1 MNLSLLPAGIKV
13 LSVGELTR
21 DVKMLMEEAFP
32 AVWVS
37 GEISN
42 ISRPSSGHV
51 YLTLKDSEAQL
62 RAVLW
67 RSSAKGVRFQ
77 LQDGLEVIA
86 RGRISVYAARGE
98 YQLVIDHLQPK
109 GMGALELALRQLRE
123 KLLGLGYFAQERK
136 KPLPRFPKR
145 VALITSPSGAAVRD
159 ILEVLGRRWPA
170 LEVWICP
177 VRVQGDGAGRE
188 IAAALARV
196 NRLGQIDVIII
207 GRGGGSTEDLWA
219 FNEECVAHALFHSQI
234 PVVSAVGH
242 EIDLTIADQVADR
255 RALTPSEAAELVTP
269 HREELLERLSATE
282 AQLRKLLLQRL
293 EFARR
298 RLDEISQCRVFRLP
312 FERLHEHER
321 RLDDYDDRLRRAV
334 RQHLRQANERL
345 ASHAAR
351 LETLSPLNVLS
362 RGYSLTRREADQVIV
377 RHAEQVLPGDRLM
390 TDVQHGRILSRVEE
404 VEASARLAASD
415 SLTDDRQCVERA

>member
-67 RSSAKGVRFQ
+67 RSSARGVRFQ

-123 KLLGLGYFAQERK
+123 KLLGLGYFAPDRK

-298 RLDEISQCRVFRLP
+298 RLDEIIQCRVFRLP

-334 RQHLRQANERL
+334 RQHLRQASERM

-351 LETLSPLNVLS
+351 LETLSPLNVLG

-377 RHAEQVLPGDRLM
+377 RHAQQVLPGDRLM

-404 VEASARLAASD
+404 VEVSARLAASD

>member
-42 ISRPSSGHV
+42 VSRPASGHV

-77 LQDGLEVIA
+77 LQDGLAVIA

-123 KLLGLGYFAQERK
+123 KLLGLVYFARDRK

-159 ILEVLGRRWPA
+159 ILEVLGRRWPT

-177 VRVQGDGAGRE
+177 VRVQGEGAGQE
-188 IAAALARV
+188 IAAALRCV
-196 NRLGQIDVIII
+196 NRFGNVDVII
-207 GRGGGSTEDLWA
+207 
-219 FNEECVAHALFHSQI
+219 V
-234 PVVSAVGH
+234 
-242 EIDLTIADQVADR
+242 
-255 RALTPSEAAELVTP
+255 
-269 HREELLERLSATE
+269 
-282 AQLRKLLLQRL
+282 
-293 EFARR
+293 
-298 RLDEISQCRVFRLP
+298 
-312 FERLHEHER
+312 
-321 RLDDYDDRLRRAV
+321 
-334 RQHLRQANERL
+334 
-345 ASHAAR
+345 
-351 LETLSPLNVLS
+351 
-362 RGYSLTRREADQVIV
+362 
-377 RHAEQVLPGDRLM
+377 
-390 TDVQHGRILSRVEE
+390 
-404 VEASARLAASD
+404 
-415 SLTDDRQCVERA
+415 

>member
-42 ISRPSSGHV
+42 VSRPSSGHI
-51 YLTLKDSEAQL
+51 YLTLKDSDAQL

-77 LQDGLEVIA
+77 LQDGLAVIA

-109 GMGALELALRQLRE
+109 GMGELELALRQLRE
-123 KLLGLGYFAQERK
+123 KLLGLGYFAPDRK
-136 KPLPRFPKR
+136 RSLPRFPKR

-177 VRVQGDGAGRE
+177 VRVQGDGAGQE

-219 FNEECVAHALFHSQI
+219 FNEECVAHAIFHSQI

-269 HREELLERLSATE
+269 HREELLERLSSTE

-298 RLDEISQCRVFRLP
+298 RLDEIIQCRVFRLP
-312 FERLHEHER
+312 FERLQEQER

-334 RQHLRQANERL
+334 RQHLRQATERL
-345 ASHAAR
+345 ASHAAH
-351 LETLSPLNVLS
+351 LESLSPLNVLS

-377 RHAEQVLPGDRLM
+377 RHAQQVVPGDRLM

-404 VEASARLAASD
+404 VEVSARLAASD
-415 SLTDDRQCVERA
+415 SLTDDRRCVERA

>member
-1 MNLSLLPAGIKV
+1 MSMTLPLGIKV

-21 DVKMLMEEAFP
+21 DVKMLMEDAFP

-42 ISRPSSGHV
+42 VSRPSSGHI
-51 YLTLKDSEAQL
+51 YLTLKDNEAQL

-67 RSSAKGVRFQ
+67 RSSARAMRFQ
-77 LQDGLEVIA
+77 LQDGLAVIA

-98 YQLVIDHLQPK
+98 YQLVIEHLQPK

-123 KLLGLGYFAQERK
+123 RLLALGYFAPERK

-145 VALITSPSGAAVRD
+145 AALITSPSGAAVRD

-177 VRVQGDGAGRE
+177 VRVQGDGAGQE

-196 NRLGQIDVIII
+196 NRLGRIDVIII
-207 GRGGGSTEDLWA
+207 GRGGGSAEDLWA
-219 FNEECVAHALFHSQI
+219 FNEECVAHALFHSRI

-255 RALTPSEAAELVTP
+255 RALTPSEAAELVVP
-269 HREELLERLSATE
+269 HREELLERLSGTE
-282 AQLRKLLLQRL
+282 AQIRKLLLQRL

-298 RLDEISQCRVFRLP
+298 RLDEVLQCRVFRLP
-312 FERLHEHER
+312 LERLQER
-321 RLDDYDDRLRRAV
+321 ERWLDDFDDRLRRAV
-334 RQHLRQANERL
+334 RLHLGQAAERL
-345 ASHAAR
+345 ASQAAR

-377 RHAEQVLPGDRLM
+377 RHAHQVAAGDRLM

-404 VEASARLAASD
+404 VEPSARLAASN
-415 SLTDDRQCVERA
+415 SHG